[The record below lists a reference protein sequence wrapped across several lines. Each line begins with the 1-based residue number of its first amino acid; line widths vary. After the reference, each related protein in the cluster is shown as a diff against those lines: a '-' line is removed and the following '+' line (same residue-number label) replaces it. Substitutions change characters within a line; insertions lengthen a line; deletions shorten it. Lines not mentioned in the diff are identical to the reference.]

1 MANEHASIEQV
12 WREQPHGRQAMSLD
26 EIRIKAREFERSV
39 QQWRRVGG
47 LTVALLIV
55 KNVWEVWRD
64 TDLVERAGD
73 LMMLAALLYLVLR
86 FVRYARANAP
96 ATRGQLSCLEHYRRQ
111 LVRQRELSRDGWK
124 FVLPFVPGLG
134 LIVAGRA
141 LEGRPPW
148 QVALMIA
155 VALSILAGVVWVIAR
170 GERRL
175 EQEVAALDGE

>member
-1 MANEHASIEQV
+1 MANERTGIEQM
-12 WREQPHGRQAMSLD
+12 WREQPHGRQAMSID
-26 EIRIKAREFERSV
+26 EIRTKAREFERKV

-47 LTVALLIV
+47 LTVALLLA

-64 TDLVERAGD
+64 TDVIERAGD
-73 LMMLAALLYLVLR
+73 LMMLAALLFVVFR
-86 FVRYARANAP
+86 FVRDARAHSMP
-96 ATRGQLSCLEHYRRQ
+96 ATLGQLSCLEHYRRQ

-134 LIVAGRA
+134 LIVVGRA
-141 LEGRPPW
+141 LEGRPPT

-155 VALSILAGVVWVIAR
+155 IAVSMLAGVVWVIAR

-175 EQEVAALDGE
+175 EREIAALD